1 MKSDFSKARV
11 LVVGDVMLDRYW
23 QGASHRISPEAPVPV
38 VHVNDISSRIGGAG
52 NVATNIASLGANAA
66 LFALIGDD
74 REGQELAQLL
84 AQSNIKNHCQIEPG
98 IPTTTKLRVLSQH
111 QQLIRLDFEQPHQQ
125 LDTTALLDQYLSSLE
140 NADIVVLSDYAK
152 GVLEDARAYIQ
163 RANRSSVPVI
173 VDPKKSSF
181 DNYAGAWLLT
191 PNQKEFESVVG
202 HCPDQRVLEEK
213 AHLIIEDHGFNGL
226 LITQGGE
233 GMTLVMKQQPA
244 EHFPAHARDVFDVTG
259 AGDTVVAALATGLAS
274 GMPIRDAVNLSC
286 KAAAIVVGRVG
297 TSAVTQEDLDLLDR
311 RESNKLAPIDSKI
324 VTEHQCIQAIQV
336 LRSQGKKIVI
346 TNGCFDLIHTGHV
359 LYLEKAARL
368 GDVLIVAVNSDD
380 SVSKLKGSD
389 RPVNPLQDRMQV
401 LASLASVDLV
411 VDFSEDTPERLY
423 CAIEPDVLV
432 KGGDYRV
439 DEIAGHQCAGEV
451 VLIDL
456 VDGKSSSSIVNKI
469 RQQEQAP

>member
-1 MKSDFSKARV
+1 MKADFSKARI

-23 QGASHRISPEAPVPV
+23 QGDAHRISPEAPVPV
-38 VHVNDISSRIGGAG
+38 VHVNDISNRIGGSG
-52 NVATNIASLGANAA
+52 NVAMNIVSLGANAA
-66 LFALIGDD
+66 LFARIGDD
-74 REGQELAQLL
+74 LEGRELTQLL
-84 AQSNIKNHCQIEPG
+84 AQSNIENHCLIEPG

-111 QQLIRLDFEQPHQQ
+111 QQLIRLDFEQSHQQ
-125 LDTTALLDQYLSSLE
+125 IDWTALVDQFQHALE

-152 GVLEDARAYIQ
+152 GLLEDAQIYIQ
-163 RANRSSVPVI
+163 RANQRSIPVI

-191 PNQKEFESVVG
+191 PNHKEFESVVG
-202 HCPDQRVLEEK
+202 RCPDQQALEEK
-213 AHLIIEDHGFNGL
+213 AHMIIDDHDLNGL
-226 LITQGGE
+226 LITQGSE
-233 GMTLVMKQQPA
+233 GMTLVMKQQQA

-274 GMPIRDAVNLSC
+274 GMAIRDAVNLSS
-286 KAAAIVVGRVG
+286 KAAAIAVSKVG
-297 TSAVTQEDLDLLDR
+297 TSAVTREDLDLLDR

-324 VTEHQCIQAIQV
+324 VSEQQCVKALQIF
-336 LRSQGKKIVI
+336 RGQGKKIVI
-346 TNGCFDLIHTGHV
+346 TNGCFDLVHTGHV
-359 LYLEKAARL
+359 LYLEKAAQL

-380 SVSKLKGSD
+380 SVRKLKGSD
-389 RPVNPLQDRMQV
+389 RPVNSLQDRMRV

-423 CAIEPDVLV
+423 CAIKPDVLV

-439 DEIAGHQCAGEV
+439 DEIAGHQCASEV

-469 RQQEQAP
+469 RRQE

>member
-1 MKSDFSKARV
+1 
-11 LVVGDVMLDRYW
+11 
-23 QGASHRISPEAPVPV
+23 
-38 VHVNDISSRIGGAG
+38 
-52 NVATNIASLGANAA
+52 
-66 LFALIGDD
+66 
-74 REGQELAQLL
+74 
-84 AQSNIKNHCQIEPG
+84 
-98 IPTTTKLRVLSQH
+98 VLSQH

-152 GVLEDARAYIQ
+152 GMLEDARTYIQ
-163 RANRSSVPVI
+163 RANQRSVPVI